1 MNDTH
6 GSCTGAARSTSG
18 HWAAH
23 GHARNTRGPRTTV
36 QGHRP
41 CMGEPRRPRAALGRC
56 AQGRA
61 VPGIARTALGHCA
74 LRRGH
79 CTCASRRAALAGRHG
94 MPGRRAWPRHA
105 AGGRGG
111 SSARGV
117 EVRGGRRDLP
127 LRRQQLQARRVRRG
141 GREEGRGG
149 AGWRLHEAS
158 SDAGKDGALGS
169 AAAAKGVAAGQE
181 RRFLLGGMTRG
192 ARTQVAA
199 AAGHARA
206 LGFGEGAP
214 ALGGPRGRAREWAEG
229 WLGRG

>member
-117 EVRGGRRDLP
+117 EERGAGGTYLYGDNSSRLGGCVEVGEKRVGGGGLAAPRGELGRR
-127 LRRQQLQARRVRRG
+127 Q
-141 GREEGRGG
+141 GRG
-149 AGWRLHEAS
+149 
-158 SDAGKDGALGS
+158 
-169 AAAAKGVAAGQE
+169 AGQ
-181 RRFLLGGMTRG
+181 RC
-192 ARTQVAA
+192 
-199 AAGHARA
+199 
-206 LGFGEGAP
+206 
-214 ALGGPRGRAREWAEG
+214 GR
-229 WLGRG
+229 

>member
-23 GHARNTRGPRTTV
+23 GHDRNARGPRTTV

-61 VPGIARTALGHCA
+61 VPGIARTALGHC
-74 LRRGH
+74 
-79 CTCASRRAALAGRHG
+79 TCASRRAALAGRHG
-94 MPGRRAWPRHA
+94 MPGRRTWPRCR
-105 AGGRGG
+105 GQGRELGQ
-111 SSARGV
+111 RGRR
-117 EVRGGRRDLP
+117 EGGRRDLP

-149 AGWRLHEAS
+149 RVG
-158 SDAGKDGALGS
+158 GS
-169 AAAAKGVAAGQE
+169 T
-181 RRFLLGGMTRG
+181 RR
-192 ARTQVAA
+192 ARTPARTGRWAA
-199 AAGHARA
+199 LRP
-206 LGFGEGAP
+206 L
-214 ALGGPRGRAREWAEG
+214 RESR
-229 WLGRG
+229 LGRRDGFSWEG

>member
-1 MNDTH
+1 MP
-6 GSCTGAARSTSG
+6 S
-18 HWAAH
+18 
-23 GHARNTRGPRTTV
+23 
-36 QGHRP
+36 
-41 CMGEPRRPRAALGRC
+41 
-56 AQGRA
+56 
-61 VPGIARTALGHCA
+61 IARRAGT
-74 LRRGH
+74 RRGH
-79 CTCASRRAALAGRHG
+79 CVPRQAVSGALRVRRDSARRAVPRQVAHAQAIAPCSLAATGCRAVTPGHAAL
-94 MPGRRAWPRHA
+94 PGRWGTAHAQAAAPRSLAATGCRAVAPGHA

-117 EVRGGRRDLP
+117 EERGAGGTYLYGDNSSRLGGCVEVGEK
-127 LRRQQLQARRVRRG
+127 RV
-141 GREEGRGG
+141 GG

-158 SDAGKDGALGS
+158 SDAGEDGALGS

-192 ARTQVAA
+192 ARTQAAA

-214 ALGGPRGRAREWAEG
+214 ALGGPRGRAREWAGG